1 MANND
6 IELTEDLTYLYNPH
20 SKYTAE
26 QKLNVVTLYALT
38 GNLETCAKHTGINYQ
53 TIKDWHTR
61 GVWWEEALLNVRK
74 HMQDQLDAEL
84 TGIISKATAEILDRL
99 ENGDEVLDKNGKPR
113 RKKLSSR
120 DLTMVLAILF
130 DKRAL
135 IRGDPTSRTEKV
147 TSEATLDKMITKFE
161 DLARKMG
168 DKVINA
174 APHKTEYELLEEE
187 DNGGE

>member
-1 MANND
+1 
-6 IELTEDLTYLYNPH
+6 
-20 SKYTAE
+20 
-26 QKLNVVTLYALT
+26 
-38 GNLETCAKHTGINYQ
+38 
-53 TIKDWHTR
+53 
-61 GVWWEEALLNVRK
+61 
-74 HMQDQLDAEL
+74 MQDQLDAEL
-84 TGIISKATAEILDRL
+84 TGIISKATSEIVDRL
-99 ENGDEVLDKNGKPR
+99 ENGDEVLDKNGNTR

-135 IRGDPTSRTEKV
+135 IRGDPTSRTEKI

-174 APHKTEYELLEEE
+174 SPHKTEYELMEE
-187 DNGGE
+187 DENGG